1 MLEIKVR
8 NPGAELTSVK
18 FNGKKDC
25 MMGKL
30 FGIGK
35 LQFYFQR

>member
-18 FNGKKDC
+18 FNGKERLHD
-25 MMGKL
+25 GKL